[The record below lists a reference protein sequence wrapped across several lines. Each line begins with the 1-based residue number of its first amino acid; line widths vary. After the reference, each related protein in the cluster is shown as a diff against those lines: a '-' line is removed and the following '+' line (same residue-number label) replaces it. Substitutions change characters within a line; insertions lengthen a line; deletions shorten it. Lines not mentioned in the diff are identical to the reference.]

1 MDKFITM
8 GEPLVVFCSTQL
20 NVSVTNATN
29 FSKIIGGAELNVAI
43 GVNRLGHSAE
53 YISQVGED
61 PQGKFIQEQI
71 KDKHINTKYLKETN
85 KYLTGYQMKQ
95 LVSQGDPNVYNFRK
109 NSLLHIFLQRL
120 LKKLI

>member
-53 YISQVGED
+53 YISQVE
-61 PQGKFIQEQI
+61 KILRENLY
-71 KDKHINTKYLKETN
+71 KSK
-85 KYLTGYQMKQ
+85 
-95 LVSQGDPNVYNFRK
+95 
-109 NSLLHIFLQRL
+109 
-120 LKKLI
+120 